1 MRKSIT
7 NILSILA
14 LLLCGA
20 YGTYAA
26 QIVPTAGATEALT
39 VADGDMFYDPSDGT
53 QGGPGGDCTV
63 TNTVAG
69 QYPNCGCVTTTTLTG
84 PAGEILTVT
93 FTEFRVFGTFDWLK
107 IYDGAGTGGTLLWDS
122 NVDGDELSDM
132 TAASSEAFTS
142 TGNELTFEFNAT
154 AVVHTCG
161 WAANVSSASSGGG
174 GGGGGGS
181 GAGGPCT
188 LTCPGDTVTLG
199 TDAGECFRT
208 LTDADGPAIS
218 GDCASVVTAALMTE
232 NFDGAAVPAGWTL
245 STTSTASLA
254 VGTCD
259 DDASLFYFCT
269 DGYPQVN
276 GGGNPNTAFSGSQ
289 FVIDDDNIGFGVDGI
304 HCITS
309 PVVDLSSGGVNM
321 TFDFENEASG
331 TAGDAVVEVYNG
343 ASWDEVFRFDV
354 DGGGS
359 EDIDLSTYSNAD
371 FQARFCYDDNGG
383 FAWGAAFDNI
393 VVNGNMALSGPAQ
406 VTNDLTGGTTLA
418 GAVLN
423 AGTTTTV
430 NFQTSD
436 LSGNIVS
443 CQTTYII
450 EDQEA
455 PVVDCPSDMTIELGS
470 LECDATVYYAV
481 DYSDNCPFPTG
492 AGTTLDLV
500 QGTGGQGQAGVQ
512 FDLNNG
518 SANPVQIQS
527 FELLMRAGT
536 WTVQLYH
543 TTGDTYNGVET
554 TGTVGASDAN
564 WIYDGE
570 MVVNSTGGMVSVPL
584 GFTMS
589 PGACKGVYLTSTVSV
604 GGGPIE
610 YSINAGGNEFTDGT
624 LTMYAGIGR
633 TAIPGVFAGGV
644 FGASSG
650 TACTAAAN
658 YRVLKGGITYSE
670 LVPSND
676 LVQTAGLPSGSAFPT
691 GVTTNT
697 FVVTDAVGNVDS
709 CSFDVTVLENANPTT
724 DLACEDGLNISIDND
739 CQVLITP
746 AMMLKGDGYACE
758 DCFEIS
764 ITDAAG
770 GAVVNPVTSTYAGQ
784 VLTVMVTD
792 TCNDVTCWG
801 DVLVE
806 DKIPPVIE
814 CTDVTIMCTTSTDPV
829 MAELSGSLSQSASA
843 LGLVIDD
850 AGQQFGGNVD
860 PVQASVVLGAAP
872 TGAEVE
878 NVEVSVDITH
888 TWIGDLNVSLI
899 APNGEEFALVSQG
912 CNAPN
917 SADMSATFTDAG
929 TGLSCAN
936 TAPAITG
943 TIAPEDAFSGLN
955 GMNPA
960 GTWTVSVVDAFGA
973 LDFGTLDAITVTVDW
988 VVKAP
993 LYPTVTDSCGTT
1005 TLAYEDNEDYNSCDS
1020 TYLSKITRTWT
1031 ATDQSGNEGTCTQ
1044 MILIKKA
1051 NVNDLVVPPHHDGVQ
1066 SPALSCLGDWD
1077 QGCIPGFQNN
1087 DNFTFN
1093 DDHSDSDHHI
1103 RPGYDEGDN
1112 YPQPCELGDEISG
1125 LCNVWAT
1132 YFDQEAWF
1140 GCERKIFREWKIHD
1154 MCSGEVRVHNQIIII
1169 TDDEAPALTCP
1180 AEITISTD
1188 DGVDNCVATWLVQDP
1203 VYSDHCSDAHYTVT
1217 VTPEGTTDVV
1227 TPVNNNGVYIFYNLP
1242 VGNHTV
1248 NWTALDGCGNDS
1260 SCTSI
1265 LVVRDLIA
1273 PVPICDANTR
1283 VSLGSDGLAYICKE
1297 TFDDFGY
1304 DNCGIELIQVRRVER
1319 GDCYVDGVNY
1329 ASNDRN
1335 WKDCEEFC
1343 CNDIGKD
1350 VLIEV
1355 GYWDYSGNFNYCWVT
1370 VEVEDLLPPAIVAPP
1385 DITVSCDYKFDLN
1398 NLDIFGTVASDRDYV
1413 LGSGFTTLRTDNDV
1427 RYPVTLDDSV
1437 YYYCQYGLNYN
1448 GPFDPITW
1456 GQDGWATDNCCIE
1469 LSYTDQIDMECGRSR
1484 TVNGI
1489 YLPAITRRWT
1499 ATPQGDDIHPN
1510 VSRTAVQRIYI
1521 LDCDPFYICDYDS
1534 RCAPLSSSCATNV
1547 TGHTFDDDVEWPC
1560 DIFIQD
1566 CPVNVPFPTPYELAN
1581 NDALAQYSGN
1591 AYPWYNDDK
1600 CSIVADTFR
1609 DEVFEVEDACYK
1621 VLRHWS
1627 IIDWCQYD
1635 ENTGAG
1641 RWDYTQVIKVTDNQ
1655 PPVIENGDPGCD
1667 STATDCYSGVNLVPS
1682 VMDCT
1687 PDELLTYW
1695 FKLDIDND
1703 GDYDYEGFSLAD
1715 LDNVPA
1721 LPYGDHRILWVIED
1735 RCGNRATKELIFG
1748 TVDCK
1753 KPSPVCHNGLS
1764 SVVMPSTG
1772 EIEIWSVD
1780 WDASSFDNC
1789 DTDLDFR
1796 IWYPGMDS
1804 AWYTYGNY
1812 TRPNPNSSGADVL
1825 NGLPGS
1831 AFFNCAG
1838 MVNGQSTTF
1847 QVEIYVVDDFGNWDY
1862 CTTYVIIDDN
1872 DNVCPNPG
1880 DPIVS
1885 GTVQNEFGVPV
1896 TNSMAHLYDLNMQE
1910 LTAQAVNGN
1919 GEFQFRVHAGSDRN
1933 VGTDRNDDHLN
1944 GVTAQDLAII
1954 QRHIANIELM
1964 NSDYKMVA
1972 ADANADTKVNVLD
1985 VLDLRLL
1992 LLGDYDVLPNNTSW
2006 VMMDEGYAFPG
2017 MSRLALPAGF
2027 YNEATTLTFNNITS
2041 DITDA
2046 NFVGVKVGDVDEDAI
2061 PNGIVSATDRNED
2074 LPLMFE
2080 TMDQTFKAGDLVS
2093 VPVTSAN
2100 FEEMTAYQLTFGF
2113 DANALTFAGVEA
2125 GTLELTDAN
2134 FGKRFVD
2141 RGVLT
2146 NVFSSSSTVSA
2157 NSNDVLFT
2165 LNFRATAEGTLSN
2178 VLNVGSSV
2186 TNALAFGA
2194 NGTTAIRM
2202 QYNTVTGEVVEE
2214 TFAMYQ
2220 NTPNPFK
2227 DYTVIGYVLPQA
2239 ADVTF
2244 SVYDVNGKVVKTA
2257 DMAGKEGYNE
2267 VTLDASEF
2275 NAGVMYYQIET
2286 ENFSATKKMIVVE

>member
-418 GAVLN
+418 GSSLD

-443 CQTTYII
+443 CQTTYVI

-455 PVVDCPSDMTIELGS
+455 PVVDCPSDMTIALGS

-500 QGTGGQGQAGVQ
+500 QGTGTQGQAGLQ

-554 TGTVGASDAN
+554 AGTAGASDAN

-570 MVVNSTGGMVSVPL
+570 LTVTSTGADVSVPL
-584 GFTMS
+584 GFTMA
-589 PGACKGVYLTSTVSV
+589 PGECKGVYLTATVSV

-610 YSINAGGNEFTDGT
+610 YSINAGGNEFTDGV

-633 TAIPGVFAGGV
+633 TAIGGPFAGGI

-691 GVTTNT
+691 GITTNT

-739 CQVLITP
+739 CEVLITP
-746 AMMLKGDGYACE
+746 DMMLKGDGYACA
-758 DCFEIS
+758 DCFVID
-764 ITDAAG
+764 ITDAS
-770 GAVVNPVTSTYAGQ
+770 GAVVANPVQIGYAGS

-814 CTDVTIMCTTSTDPV
+814 CEDVTIMCSTSIDPV
-829 MAELSGSLSQSASA
+829 MAELRGSMSAGDSPGIA
-843 LGLVIDD
+843 FDD
-850 AGQQFGGNVD
+850 AGQTFAADID
-860 PVQASVVLGAAP
+860 PVLIPVTFGAAP
-872 TGAEVE
+872 AGAEIE
-878 NVEVSVDITH
+878 SISLDLDITH
-888 TWIGDLNVSLI
+888 TWVADLEISLI
-899 APNGEEFALVSQG
+899 APNGQELSVITGPCAGFF
-912 CNAPN
+912 
-917 SADMSATFTDAG
+917 ADMDATFSDAG
-929 TGLSCAN
+929 VGLSCN
-936 TAPAITG
+936 GTAPAVSG
-943 TIAPEDAFSGLN
+943 NIAPEDAFAGLN
-955 GMNPA
+955 GMMPA
-960 GTWTVSVVDAFGA
+960 GTWTIKIGDNFGG
-973 LDFGTLDAITVTVDW
+973 LDFGVVNSYSLDINW

-993 LYPTVTDSCGTT
+993 LYPTVIAGCGNTNLT
-1005 TLAYEDNEDYNSCDS
+1005 YEDTEDYDSCDS
-1020 TYLSKITRTWT
+1020 TFLKKFTRIWT
-1031 ATDQSGNEGTCTQ
+1031 ATDDAGNSGECMQ
-1044 MILIKKA
+1044 MIFVKRA
-1051 NVNDLVVPPHHDGVQ
+1051 NVNDIAVPPHHDGVH

-1077 QGCIPGFQNN
+1077 TGCPG
-1087 DNFTFN
+1087 DYDT
-1093 DDHSDSDHHI
+1093 DHDGVADA
-1103 RPGYDEGDN
+1103 GDN
-1112 YPQPCELGDEISG
+1112 YPQACELGDEVSG

-1132 YFDQEAWF
+1132 YFDQVAWF
-1140 GCERKIFREWKIHD
+1140 DCERKIFREWKIHD
-1154 MCSGEVRVHNQIIII
+1154 MCTGDVRVYNQIIII
-1169 TDDEAPALTCP
+1169 TDDTNPSLTCP
-1180 AEITISTD
+1180 DDITVSTD
-1188 DGVDNCVATWLVQDP
+1188 DDNCVSTWLVEAP
-1203 VYSDHCSDAHYTVT
+1203 VISDACSDHSYTVSI
-1217 VTPEGTTDVV
+1217 TPDGGGDEIYPTNLFGSYV
-1227 TPVNNNGVYIFYNLP
+1227 FYNLP
-1242 VGNHTV
+1242 IGVHLV

-1260 SCTSI
+1260 TCTSR
-1265 LVVRDLIA
+1265 LVVRDLVA

-1304 DNCGIELIQVRRVER
+1304 DNCGIRDIQVRRVER
-1319 GDCYVDGVNY
+1319 GSCAGYS
-1329 ASNDRN
+1329 ANDRT

-1343 CNDIGKD
+1343 CNDIGTP

-1355 GYWDYSGNFNYCWVT
+1355 GYWDYSDNFNYCWVS
-1370 VEVEDLLPPAIVAPP
+1370 VEVEDLLPPVLNAPQ
-1385 DITVSCDYKFDLN
+1385 DITISCDFKFDLN
-1398 NLDIFGTVASDRDYV
+1398 DLSIFGKVASDKDYIT
-1413 LGSGFTTLRTDNDV
+1413 GSNFTQLDNSNDI
-1427 RYPVTLDDSV
+1427 REDIILDDAG
-1437 YYYCQYGLNYN
+1437 YYDCVGYAGPYN
-1448 GPFDPITW
+1448 W
-1456 GQDGWATDNCCIE
+1456 GKDGWATDNCCIE
-1469 LSYTDQIDMECGRSR
+1469 LSETSNIDMECGRSR
-1484 TVNGI
+1484 KINGI
-1489 YLPAITRRWT
+1489 YLPAITRRFT
-1499 ATPQGDDIHPN
+1499 ATSQGDDIHTGT
-1510 VSRTAVQRIYI
+1510 VATDVQRIYI
-1521 LDCDPFYICDYDS
+1521 IDCDPFDICDTES
-1534 RCAPLSSSCATNV
+1534 KCAPVSPGCFQS
-1547 TGHTFDDDVEWPC
+1547 GHTFSDDVEWPC

-1566 CPVNVPFPTPYELAN
+1566 CPSNVSYPSPYELAN
-1581 NDALAQYSGN
+1581 NSAFIAYSTN
-1591 AYPWYNDDK
+1591 AYPDWTDDK
-1600 CSIVADTFR
+1600 CSIIADTFY

-1621 VLRHWS
+1621 ILRHWS

-1635 ENTGAG
+1635 ENTGEG
-1641 RWDYTQVIKVTDNQ
+1641 RWDYLQVIKVTDNQ
-1655 PPVIENGDPGCD
+1655 APVISMDNAGCD
-1667 STATDCYSGVNLVPS
+1667 STATDCYSSVNLTPV

-1687 PDELLTYW
+1687 PQDQLEYW
-1695 FKLDIDND
+1695 FRLDVNND
-1703 GDYDYEGFSLAD
+1703 GTYDHEGFSLAD
-1715 LDNVPA
+1715 LDNLPA

-1735 RCGNRATKELIFG
+1735 RCGNRATKEVVFG
-1748 TVDCK
+1748 ATDCK
-1753 KPSPVCHNGLS
+1753 KPSPVCINGLS
-1764 SVVMPSTG
+1764 SVVMPATG
-1772 EIEIWSVD
+1772 EIEIWSKD

-1812 TRPNPNSSGADVL
+1812 TRPNPNSTGADVL

-1831 AFFNCAG
+1831 AFFNCDG
-1838 MVNGQSTTF
+1838 LVGGLSTTF

-1872 DNVCPNPG
+1872 DNVCDNNG
-1880 DPIVS
+1880 MSIA
-1885 GTVQNEFGVPV
+1885 GTIQNEFGTPV
-1896 TNSMAHLYDLNMQE
+1896 EGVTVT
-1910 LTAQAVNGN
+1910 LTPEQTAVRSTVANDQ
-1919 GEFQFRVHAGSDRN
+1919 GEYRFGVAAN
-1933 VGTDRNDDHLN
+1933 TDYSVSSTRNDDFLN

-1954 QRHIANIELM
+1954 QRHIADVEQM
-1964 NSDYKMVA
+1964 DSDYKMVA

-1985 VLDLRLL
+1985 VLALRKL
-1992 LLGDYDVLPNNTSW
+1992 LLGDYDILPNNASW
-2006 VMMDEGYAFPG
+2006 VMIDGRYTFPG
-2017 MSRLALPAGF
+2017 MTRLSLPTDVYAAQ
-2027 YNEATTLTFNNITS
+2027 NLTFFDVTS
-2041 DITDA
+2041 AITDA
-2046 NFVGVKVGDVDEDAI
+2046 DYVGIKVGDVDGDAT
-2061 PNGIVSATDRNED
+2061 PTSYVAATDRNED

-2093 VPVTSAN
+2093 VPVTAAN
-2100 FEEMTAYQLTFGF
+2100 FEQMTAYQLTFGF
-2113 DANALTFAGVEA
+2113 DVNMLTFASVDAGV
-2125 GTLELTDAN
+2125 LEVSDEN

-2146 NVFSSSSTVSA
+2146 NVFSSSTAVNTS
-2157 NSNDVLFT
+2157 SNDVLFT